1 MGKDSLTARGIAGT
15 CLAVE
20 DLNVL
25 PHQAEHVCLFPAHP
39 AVIGLELPLILL
51 LRVAPPEIRSPCQS
65 DRSQKVVL
73 RGPPASFH
81 PCSLCDL
88 PPCLSS
94 RPRFPSGISSP
105 LSDHPTAH
113 GHLPPGPCHPGNR
126 PGIVLSASGHQGCLC

>member
-51 LRVAPPEIRSPCQS
+51 LRVAPPEIDLSKGSSCSGFHGENARCYTTRSSKQPEW
-65 DRSQKVVL
+65 
-73 RGPPASFH
+73 
-81 PCSLCDL
+81 SL
-88 PPCLSS
+88 
-94 RPRFPSGISSP
+94 
-105 LSDHPTAH
+105 
-113 GHLPPGPCHPGNR
+113 
-126 PGIVLSASGHQGCLC
+126 